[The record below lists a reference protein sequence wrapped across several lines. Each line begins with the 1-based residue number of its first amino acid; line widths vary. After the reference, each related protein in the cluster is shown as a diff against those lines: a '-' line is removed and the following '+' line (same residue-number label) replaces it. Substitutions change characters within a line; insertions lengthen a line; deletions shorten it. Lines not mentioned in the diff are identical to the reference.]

1 MPTPLVLLHGSG
13 QRPPVW
19 QDVVTDLGADRPM
32 LAPWLKG
39 LKPGEGFGFDLA
51 TAAAAVAS
59 ELEFRGAPP
68 ADVCG
73 LDLGALVALRLAVAD
88 PARVRRIVVVSGFVV
103 PQKSALRVQR
113 AMLRLIP
120 EKRLL
125 AGGVPKRLV
134 LEGLDAMIRSDLS
147 TTLAEVRVPVLV
159 VCGAADPAGPANSE
173 ALCRGLPDARA
184 VVIEGAG
191 ADVVRDQPA
200 ALAAALRDF
209 LDS

>member
-1 MPTPLVLLHGSG
+1 MPSPLVLLHGSG

-39 LKPGEGFGFDLA
+39 LKPGDAIGFDMA
-51 TAAAAVAS
+51 TAAATVAS
-59 ELEFRGAPP
+59 ELELRGAPP

-73 LDLGALVALRLAVAD
+73 LNLGALVALRVAVAH
-88 PARVRRIVVVSGFVV
+88 PERVRRVVLISGFVV
-103 PQKSALRVQR
+103 PPKAALKMQR
-113 AMLRLIP
+113 TMLRLVP

-125 AGGVPKRLV
+125 AGGVPKKLV
-134 LEGLDAMIRSDLS
+134 LEGLDAMIASDMS
-147 TTLAEVRVPVLV
+147 TTLADVKVPVLV
-159 VCGAADPAGPANSE
+159 VAGADDPAGAANAE
-173 ALCRGLPDARA
+173 QLRRGLPDAR
-184 VVIEGAG
+184 VMTIPGAG

-200 ALAAALRDF
+200 ALAAALREF